1 MIDENELRIANTSY
15 VNKDFATIYPELLD
29 IVKTLT
35 NKWNPQTSNE
45 SDPGVVLLKLLG
57 FIGDKLNYNIDKNV
71 LEAFMPSATQTSSM
85 RKLLSPLGYEMGYY
99 HAATTKVQ
107 FTYLGDALDTS
118 GAQTAKS
125 FTLPALSTIITN
137 DDSSIEFI
145 LTQPAT
151 ITGKNIPVEAEAI
164 QGSISTLTSGDS
176 NTILLESID
185 TNRRVYFPVTMVA
198 ENGVFICNVDTPNSY
213 WNRTKNLNTSL
224 AGTYVYKFGYDSSR
238 GLPYIEFPDDIANL
252 IGNGLSISYV
262 VCNGI
267 DGNISARTL
276 TTLVSPT
283 SDISIMG
290 SSDTISF
297 EDEGGNELLSI
308 KNLSASVDGAD
319 PETIDE
325 AYSNYKKTV
334 GTFDTL
340 VTCRDYAN
348 AIYNMGSEY
357 VSNCQVSD
365 RRTDLTHT
373 VMELSYDEY
382 GQKQINA
389 KNAINTNVTAY
400 DLFLYPLSPLTSYTI
415 EGYDG
420 SFKPLDSTSY
430 IKNGLEESKSI
441 SHDYY
446 NLNDNDLFALK
457 NYLKLRANIS
467 TTYKVNSYERN
478 DILSNV
484 VLALIKRFNAR
495 NVDYGYEIPYDD
507 ILDTIEKAD
516 SRISSVSLAE
526 PSLTTN
532 VMKANGEEVPLL
544 SGDGLDFLLTILA
557 HNIMQGKVE
566 LFDYDDDFQYDFGQ
580 KNLQVA
586 PNLKTISTE
595 TKINLT
601 SGTKLDDLTANEVI
615 QVIAPSM
622 VTSLS
627 YVAYTLYH
635 FDKNPDTGSIKA
647 GTNHKLGKDE
657 VLWIWYKDS
666 STEEIV
672 VKKYEEGTIIQPVGF
687 DLSQS
692 PTTVGKGAVSKTFT
706 YDGTEQTLFF
716 KQLGA
721 SESINLRKM
730 NKTILD
736 KATSLYWIKNNS
748 SNSLFTDADKN
759 DDGTYETILGDGEY
773 VFYTDEGFNNLVSLG
788 SGTTIKTND
797 ANAILWT
804 VPSVEYEEIAQDG
817 LLSLKSKWK
826 TIYLTKSQDTT
837 SGTYIEMQENSIL
850 TLIEGDSLMWT
861 SDDDTTTMTLGNK
874 LAPISGSISY
884 VSSGTSG
891 NLDGY
896 DLGDGTKWRIKSR
909 LDIDSGP
916 DYAQA
921 VTQDR
926 QTIKFI
932 PAKGNEVSCST
943 GEQFN
948 LNEAYQF
955 IGSDAIDASSLD
967 IVTNK
972 TKYPF
977 SVVVY
982 ELDKEKKGTANTLSR
997 DSQGYATKILDNS
1010 SSLKLV
1016 VPNTLER
1023 GIIMVHANPGGDS
1036 SSETKITITSS
1047 LDSTPSS
1054 YIREYNAN
1062 EEWKSSLEITSE
1074 GMHCIEIKSDGIGF
1088 KALSLSISTTATK
1101 EKPSTIIFDRIRFVK
1116 ADKDASSTDSIPYG
1130 LNEALGLTSSLAS
1143 TMGLAKD
1150 GLKEKLLS
1158 KISSLDDSFNP
1169 QFYYTC
1175 RVANDSAIESDDL
1188 TSPESLYD
1196 INNIANRFTISQMDF
1211 DGIDDDITI
1220 VRSSRL

>member
-29 IVKTLT
+29 IVKSLT

-118 GAQTAKS
+118 GVQSAKS

-137 DDSSIEFI
+137 DDSSIQFI

-151 ITGKNIPVEAEAI
+151 ITGKNIPVEVEAI

-176 NTILLESID
+176 DTILLESID
-185 TNRRVYFPVTMVA
+185 TNHRVYFPVTMVA

-213 WNRTKNLNTSL
+213 WDRTTNLNTSL

-252 IGNGLSISYV
+252 IGGGLNIHYV

-283 SDISIMG
+283 SDISITG

-297 EDEGGNELLSI
+297 EDEEGNELLSI

-325 AYSNYKKTV
+325 AYSNYKKTI

-365 RRTDLTHT
+365 RRTDLTYT
-373 VMELSYDEY
+373 VKELSYDEY
-382 GQKQINA
+382 GQKQINVA
-389 KNAINTNVTAY
+389 NSINKDVTAY

-415 EGYDG
+415 EGYDN

-446 NLNDNDLFALK
+446 TLGDNDLFALK

-467 TTYKVNSYERN
+467 TTYKVNSYERK

-507 ILDTIEKAD
+507 ILDTIEQAD

-532 VMKANGEEVPLL
+532 VMKANGKEVPLL
-544 SGDGLDFLLTILA
+544 SSDGLDFLLTILA
-557 HNIMQGKVE
+557 HNIMQGKVA

-580 KNLQVA
+580 KDLKVVH
-586 PNLKTISTE
+586 NLKTISTE
-595 TKINLT
+595 TKIQLA
-601 SGTKLDDLTANEVI
+601 SGTAFENLAANEVI
-615 QVIAPSM
+615 QLIAPSM
-622 VTSLS
+622 VTSLQ

-635 FDKNPDTGSIKA
+635 FDKKPDTGSISA
-647 GTNHKLGKDE
+647 GTNYKLKDDE
-657 VLWIWYKDS
+657 VLWIYYTDS
-666 STEEIV
+666 STKEVV
-672 VKKYEEGTIIQPVGF
+672 VKKYEKGTIIQPVGF
-687 DLSQS
+687 TLSQS
-692 PTTVGKGAVSKTFT
+692 PTTSGQGAVSKTFT
-706 YDGTEQTLFF
+706 YDGTEQTIYF

-730 NKTILD
+730 NQTTLD
-736 KATSLYWIKNNS
+736 KATSLYWIRNNS
-748 SNSLFTDADKN
+748 SNNLFTAADKG
-759 DDGTYETILGDGEY
+759 DDDIYETILGDGEY

-788 SGTTIKTND
+788 SGTTIKTNHPD
-797 ANAILWT
+797 ATQWVA
-804 VPSVEYEEIAQDG
+804 PPVEYEEIAQDG

-826 TIYLTKSQDTT
+826 TIYLTKSQDTST
-837 SGTYIEMQENSIL
+837 GTYMELQENSIL
-850 TLIEGDSLMWT
+850 TLVEGDSLTWT
-861 SDDDTTTMTLGNK
+861 GDDTTNQTMTLGNK
-874 LAPISGSISY
+874 LASISGSISY

-891 NLDGY
+891 TLEGYELD
-896 DLGDGTKWRIKSR
+896 DGTKWGIKSR

-916 DYAQA
+916 DYAQ
-921 VTQDR
+921 TITDNR
-926 QTIKFI
+926 QTIKFTSRD
-932 PAKGNEVSCST
+932 GTEVTCKA
-943 GEQFN
+943 GQQFN

-955 IGSDAIDASSLD
+955 IGSDSIDASSLD

-982 ELDKEKKGTANTLSR
+982 ELDKNDSGTANTLSR
-997 DSQGYATKILDNS
+997 DSQGYATKTLDNNS
-1010 SSLKLV
+1010 PLNLI
-1016 VPNTLER
+1016 VPNTKER
-1023 GIIMVHANPGGDS
+1023 GILMVHANPGEGES
-1036 SSETKITITSS
+1036 PKITISS
-1047 LDSTPSS
+1047 LVNSSSNS
-1054 YIREYNAN
+1054 YIREYNTNA
-1062 EEWKSSLEITSE
+1062 EWGSSLDITSA
-1074 GMHCIEIKSDGIGF
+1074 GMHCIEIQSDEISSET
-1088 KALSLSISTTATK
+1088 LSLSISTTATK
-1101 EKPSTIIFDRIRFVK
+1101 DKPSTIIFDRIRFIK
-1116 ADKDASSTDSIPYG
+1116 ADKDATSTDSIPYG

-1143 TMGLAKD
+1143 TVSKTKD
-1150 GLKEKLLS
+1150 GLKVALLN
-1158 KISSLDDSFNP
+1158 KISSLDDSSNP

-1175 RVANDSAIESDDL
+1175 RVANDSVIESDDL

-1196 INNIANRFTISQMDF
+1196 INNIANRFTISQIDF
-1211 DGIDDDITI
+1211 DDISNDITI